1 MKLNRSN
8 INLILLLSVVLMA
21 ACKRQVIPADE
32 IDLGKEYMKLAV
44 GHSIEYA
51 VDSIIFD
58 DFNQKTDTFQLEFRD
73 EVASTFED
81 NEGRLSYVINRFYRQ
96 DSTYQWESFYSYY
109 ATATSDRIEVIDRN
123 LRFIK
128 LVFPVKLN
136 TRWYGNSYL
145 PTALNPELQWMDQWD
160 YKYASINEPYSTG
173 FMVFPSTLTVNQA
186 DYVEGNPADANA
198 FSAQGFSQEVYAKN
212 VGLIYKELTRW
223 VYQPSVVKYRKG
235 FTLIM
240 KAKKHA

>member
-8 INLILLLSVVLMA
+8 RYLILLLSVGLTA

-32 IDLGKEYMKLAV
+32 TDLGKEYIKLAV

-51 VDSIIFD
+51 VDSIVFD

-109 ATATSDRIEVIDRN
+109 ATATSDRVEVIDRN
-123 LRFIK
+123 MRYIK

-136 TRWYGNSYL
+136 
-145 PTALNPELQWMDQWD
+145 
-160 YKYASINEPYSTG
+160 
-173 FMVFPSTLTVNQA
+173 
-186 DYVEGNPADANA
+186 
-198 FSAQGFSQEVYAKN
+198 
-212 VGLIYKELTRW
+212 
-223 VYQPSVVKYRKG
+223 
-235 FTLIM
+235 
-240 KAKKHA
+240 